1 MMSYK
6 WWRNLPSSIL
16 KKIPIQNEFILT
28 PISREYMVKIVDIT
42 SETGK
47 LLAIGIDVS
56 RGFYV
61 KEISNEKYIA
71 KVDYNNIDFDDPLLS
86 KFYNKELYEE
96 IVEKTVEEALRNKT
110 YIMMYNIYI
119 PISEDLERLFKELLK
134 NRR

>member
-1 MMSYK
+1 
-6 WWRNLPSSIL
+6 
-16 KKIPIQNEFILT
+16 
-28 PISREYMVKIVDIT
+28 MVKIVDIT